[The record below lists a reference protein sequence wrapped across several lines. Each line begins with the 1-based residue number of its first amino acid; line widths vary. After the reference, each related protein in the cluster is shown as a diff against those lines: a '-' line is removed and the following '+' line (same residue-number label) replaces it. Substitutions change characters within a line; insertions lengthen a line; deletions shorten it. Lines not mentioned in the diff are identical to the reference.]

1 MTIEKVK
8 EIIANQLSVD
18 VKKLTEE
25 TNIAEELGADSLD
38 VVEILMA
45 LEEEFNVSIPD
56 EAIPNIKTI
65 PLFNVLNRYM
75 RQKHGRVQKYAA

>member
-18 VKKLTEE
+18 VKKLTEK

-45 LEEEFNVSIPD
+45 LEEEFEVSIPD

-65 PLFNVLNRYM
+65 KDVVDFIENN
-75 RQKHGRVQKYAA
+75 KK

>member
-18 VKKLTEE
+18 VKKLNEK

-65 PLFNVLNRYM
+65 EDVVNFIDS
-75 RQKHGRVQKYAA
+75 QKK

>member
-18 VKKLTEE
+18 VKKLNEK

-45 LEEEFNVSIPD
+45 LEEEFEVSIPD

-65 PLFNVLNRYM
+65 KDVVDFIDTN
-75 RQKHGRVQKYAA
+75 KKK

>member
-18 VKKLTEE
+18 VKKLTEN

-65 PLFNVLNRYM
+65 KDVVDFIENN
-75 RQKHGRVQKYAA
+75 KK

>member
-18 VKKLTEE
+18 VKKLTEK

-45 LEEEFNVSIPD
+45 LEEEFEVSIPD

-65 PLFNVLNRYM
+65 EDVVNFIDAN
-75 RQKHGRVQKYAA
+75 KKK

>member
-45 LEEEFNVSIPD
+45 LEEEFEVSIPD

-65 PLFNVLNRYM
+65 EDIVKFIES
-75 RQKHGRVQKYAA
+75 QKK